1 MFEFLKHLFLGLNE
15 LVTLGGASAARNAQS
30 SLMEEQ
36 RRYQAYYYRAESQQK
51 ELEQHIVVIGEK
63 LTAAQATLEKVEHI
77 LQQDF
82 GAKYQNWQAP
92 DRTMFEDIRR
102 FKHNI
107 RRSMV
112 GRRFMNLVGLGA
124 GATTGGALSVGSWA
138 LVASLGSA
146 STGAAISGLAGAAA
160 TNATLAWFGGGAI
173 AAGGAGMSGGSV
185 VLGLLA
191 IVPVVALASWFAYRQ
206 AKKYEAERE
215 RVTESRQKLEKSFHT
230 LLTSLILVHKKKLE
244 ISAICDDF
252 QEKTRPLFK
261 KIKPTGFL
269 SGLMR
274 RLPWFAKKQN
284 LTPESLKAS
293 EQMVQHTLDFLKRL
307 EANKFI

>member
-1 MFEFLKHLFLGLNE
+1 MLEFFKHLFLGLNE
-15 LVTLGGASAARNAQS
+15 LVTLGGAGAARNAQS
-30 SLMEEQ
+30 ALMEEQ
-36 RRYQAYYYRAESQQK
+36 RRYQAHYVRAESQQK
-51 ELEQHIVVIGEK
+51 ELEQHIVVIGER
-63 LTAAQATLEKVEHI
+63 LTAAQITLEKVER
-77 LQQDF
+77 LLRQDF
-82 GAKYQNWQAP
+82 GAKTQNWQTP
-92 DRTMFEDIRR
+92 DRTMYEDIRR

-112 GRRFMNLVGLGA
+112 GRRFMNLVGVGA

-146 STGAAISGLAGAAA
+146 STGAAISGLAGAAV

-191 IVPVVALASWFAYRQ
+191 IAPVVAFASWFTYRQ

-215 RVTESRQKLEKSFHT
+215 RVIESRQKLEKSFQT
-230 LLTSLILVHKKKLE
+230 LLTSLIVVHKKKLE
-244 ISAICDDF
+244 VSAFCDDF
-252 QEKTRPLFK
+252 HAKTRPLFRK
-261 KIKPTGFL
+261 LQPSGFL
-269 SGLMR
+269 NGLKR
-274 RLPWFAKKQN
+274 RLPWLAKKQN

-293 EQMVQHTLDFLKRL
+293 EQMAQHARDFLKRL